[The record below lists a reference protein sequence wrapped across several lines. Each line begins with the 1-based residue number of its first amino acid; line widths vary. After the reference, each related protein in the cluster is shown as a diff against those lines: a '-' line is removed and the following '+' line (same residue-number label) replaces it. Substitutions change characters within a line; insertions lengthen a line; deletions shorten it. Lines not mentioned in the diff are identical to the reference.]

1 MQMTDTKVLERDS
14 VIYDL
19 FYKKGVVFM
28 LKTREL
34 VGIIENAL
42 LGING
47 CVGKPDENGNVDVIS
62 ADVEVN
68 GHCITLDYSE
78 NGQIDRFRINVEML

>member
-1 MQMTDTKVLERDS
+1 MQGVL
-14 VIYDL
+14 L
-19 FYKKGVVFM
+19 M

-42 LGING
+42 LDING

-62 ADVEVN
+62 ADVKVN

-78 NGQIDRFRINVEML
+78 NGEIDRFRINVEML